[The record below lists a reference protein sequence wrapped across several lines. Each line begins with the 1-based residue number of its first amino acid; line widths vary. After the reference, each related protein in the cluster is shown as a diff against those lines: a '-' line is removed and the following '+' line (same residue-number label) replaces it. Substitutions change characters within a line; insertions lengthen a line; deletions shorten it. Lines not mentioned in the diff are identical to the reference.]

1 MSEKTHSLVARNC
14 CFSFLTMSFKKVR
27 QKVGET
33 SVFHLSDQVF
43 YETQS
48 QSEGH
53 DCFSPFNH
61 VFYKTYSPGE
71 RDHCFSSLRP
81 CILRNSE
88 FKWGKSLFSF
98 CLTISFSKFRAQVR
112 EIIFTKN
119 TTW

>member
-1 MSEKTHSLVARNC
+1 
-14 CFSFLTMSFKKVR
+14 MSFTKLR
-27 QKVGET
+27 QKVREI

-53 DCFSPFNH
+53 DCFSLFNH

-81 CILRNSE
+81 RILRNSE
-88 FKWGKSLFSF
+88 FK
-98 CLTISFSKFRAQVR
+98 
-112 EIIFTKN
+112 
-119 TTW
+119 